1 MVLPV
6 AGYGLAILLMIG
18 TASTRAFSYH
28 LGISNKSKLY
38 AVLGAAL
45 FVASDTIIALDKFA
59 EPIPDAKFY
68 VMVTYYL
75 GQVLIAASAWPAAAA
90 SCPFCPAVCDCTCCN
105 GKSN

>member
-18 TASTRAFSYH
+18 TAATRAFSYH

-38 AVLGAAL
+38 AVVGAAL

-59 EPIPDAKFY
+59 DTIPDAKFY

-75 GQVLIAASAWPAAAA
+75 GQALIAASAWPAVAA
-90 SCPFCPAVCDCTCCN
+90 SCPFCSGVTSCQCCAAKCN
-105 GKSN
+105 